1 MTKEELIEAACEI
14 IAANVKELSADEV
27 EKLMTVAQHL
37 SDLSLKEHRSF
48 GNLCAIRTTIDAA
61 VTAGGLTD
69 DLMTVHL
76 TKEQCAFLLAL
87 VNREILDHPSSSLL
101 PSSLR
106 YTPPHP
112 PLSTH

>member
-14 IAANVKELSADEV
+14 IGGDVRDLSVDQV
-27 EKLMTVAQHL
+27 QKLMTVAQHL

-61 VTAGGLTD
+61 VIADGTTD
-69 DLMTVHL
+69 DLVILRL

-87 VNREILDHPSSSLL
+87 VDQEIRQHA
-101 PSSLR
+101 
-106 YTPPHP
+106 
-112 PLSTH
+112 